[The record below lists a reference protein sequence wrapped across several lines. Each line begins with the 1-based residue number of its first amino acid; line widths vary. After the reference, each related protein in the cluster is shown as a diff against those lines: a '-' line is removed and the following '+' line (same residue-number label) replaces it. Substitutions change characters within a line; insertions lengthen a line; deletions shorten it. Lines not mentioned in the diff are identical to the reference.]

1 MNARTQGFKIQDANR
16 TEWIF
21 FQYTVDVMSYVLSQ
35 GFMGTYELGMEYN
48 TLTTTVHIQHYNVW
62 SYKTYCI
69 FFQG

>member
-21 FQYTVDVMSYVLSQ
+21 FQYTVDVMSYVLGQ

-48 TLTTTVHIQHYNVW
+48 TLTTVQLQHYNMG
-62 SYKTYCI
+62 SYRIYSI
-69 FFQG
+69 FSQG